1 MAGEKEFRV
10 TIMTPERMLF
20 EGDADFL
27 EMTAGEGE
35 IGIYR
40 GHAPTSCILIPGAL
54 RIYRGKA
61 EKTAAVHGGF
71 AEILQEEVRI
81 LAETAEWPEEIDVGR
96 ARKAKARAEK
106 RLEEKKPETDLP
118 RAEAAFRRALIRLE
132 TAERIVGG

>member
-1 MAGEKEFRV
+1 MAGEKEFLVRV
-10 TIMTPERMLF
+10 MTPERMLF

-27 EMTAGEGE
+27 EMTASEGE
-35 IGIYR
+35 IGVYR
-40 GHAPTSCILIPGAL
+40 GHAPTSCILMPGAL
-54 RIYRGKA
+54 RIYRGEE

-106 RLEEKKPETDLP
+106 RLEEKKPETDLL
-118 RAEAAFRRALIRLE
+118 RAEAALRRALIRLE
-132 TAERIVGG
+132 VAEK